1 MKITSKVVKD
11 TATPAFK
18 LILDNVKN
26 PRGLMAKIGARIVND
41 LRAHFDR
48 KELLPP
54 TRTGWPK
61 GHLWARIA
69 KGTGIRSLDAKQVT
83 VGIGGADAGP
93 IFLKRLNGGTIFPK
107 EKKAL
112 AIPVHPMAAGKYPS
126 ANLIPGVFLIKNSG
140 VLAIKQGDGIL
151 ALWVLR
157 KSVSHPK
164 DPTALPP
171 DGVLQ
176 RGVMETINR
185 YVEQH
190 SK

>member
-1 MKITSKVVKD
+1 MKITSKVIKD

-18 LILDNVKN
+18 RILGSVQN
-26 PRGLMAKIGARIVND
+26 PRGLMAKIGARVVND

-54 TRTGWPK
+54 KRQGWPK
-61 GHLWARIA
+61 GHLWARVSR
-69 KGTGIRSLDAKQVT
+69 GTGIRSLDATQVT
-83 VGIGGADAGP
+83 VGVGGADAGP
-93 IFLKRLNGGTIFPK
+93 VFLKRLNGGTIYPK

-126 ANLIPGVFLIKNSG
+126 ANLIPGVFLIKKTG

-151 ALWVLR
+151 ALWVLK
-157 KSVSHPK
+157 KSVPHPK

-171 DGVLQ
+171 DAVLQ
-176 RGVMETINR
+176 RGVMESVNQ
-185 YVEQH
+185 YMEQH